1 MIVTIA
7 ERIRVYLFVL
17 GCVLIGFVFAFWL
30 LANSDPSQPFGSLDN
45 SFINSFLFML
55 GQNVSNES
63 FTGFVN
69 EKLGTFILVIFCILM
84 MILMLNL
91 LIAMMSDAY
100 DTVRA
105 KGAAAWRKEQASTII
120 ELDYLY
126 SEIQFP
132 KTLHVLK
139 YSSDVA
145 ISNVDEEFNENLK
158 ELKELVEA
166 SGKGLFNPLEDE
178 KETKK

>member
-1 MIVTIA
+1 MIITIG

-30 LANSDPSQPFGSLDN
+30 LANDNPSQPFGSLDDA
-45 SFINSFLFML
+45 FISSFLFML
-55 GQNVSNES
+55 GQNVSTE
-63 FTGFVN
+63 GFSGFAS
-69 EKLGTFILVIFCILM
+69 EKLATFILVVFCILM

-91 LIAMMSDAY
+91 LIAMMGDAY
-100 DTVRA
+100 DTVRE
-105 KGAAAWRKEQASTII
+105 KGAAAWRKEQATTII

-126 SEIQFP
+126 DNIKFP
-132 KTLHVLK
+132 KILHVLK

-158 ELKELVEA
+158 ELKELVET
-166 SGKGLFNPLEDE
+166 SGKGLFDPLPDDV
-178 KETKK
+178 KE